1 MTTEPTVPALLDVA
15 SIHAAVAAGLPPT
28 AIVAAVHDRIEAADD
43 PGIFIHLRDRE
54 ETLAAAAALP
64 PFDPDRYPLWG
75 VPFAIKDNI
84 DRAGWPTT
92 CGCPDFSHIPDA
104 TATAVARLE
113 AAGAILIGKTNLDQF
128 ATGLVG
134 VRTPYPVPRNA
145 FDAEI
150 VPGGSSS
157 GSAVAVAR
165 GLVAFSL
172 GTDTAGSGRVPA
184 ALNSVV
190 GLKPSRGLVPNTG
203 VFPACRSLDCVSI
216 FAPAVGDAVTVLAV
230 MAGPEPADP
239 WSRPFPTPTL
249 AALAPGIRVG
259 IPDRASRVFA
269 GDRDAERAFDAA
281 VADIADT
288 GSEAVTLDLSAFLEA
303 GRLLYEGPWVAERYH
318 ALREVMEHRPAI
330 LHPVT
335 RRIVEQASGYTATD
349 TFEAIYRLVAL
360 RRSAETAWRQVD
372 ALMVPS
378 LPRPRTLADLSADP
392 VGANSELGVY
402 TNFVNL
408 LDLAAIAVPGRFRQD
423 GLPAGVTVI
432 APAGEDSRLAALADR
447 LHRAAGVPAGATGL
461 PLPAAATPPDR
472 AADGEV
478 ELAVVGAHL
487 SGQPLNGALRA
498 AGGRY
503 LRQVATAPV
512 YRLYALAGEPP
523 RPGLLR
529 TTEAGAGVSIETEV
543 WALPPA
549 GLGRL
554 MTEVSPPLSIGTADL
569 ADGTSPKCFLVEA
582 AGTKGAKDIS
592 DSGGWRAHLAAI
604 GASV

>member
-1 MTTEPTVPALLDVA
+1 MPTLPTIPDRLDIA
-15 SIHAAVAAGLPPT
+15 SIHAAAADGLPPT
-28 AIVAAVHDRIEAADD
+28 AIVEAVHERIGAADD
-43 PGIFIHLRDRE
+43 PGIFIHLRDRG
-54 ETLAAAAALP
+54 ETLRAAAALP
-64 PFDPDRYPLWG
+64 PFDPESHPLWG

-84 DRAGWPTT
+84 DRAGLPTT
-92 CGCPDFSHIPDA
+92 CGCPDFRHMPET

-113 AAGAILIGKTNLDQF
+113 AVGAILVGKTNLDQF

-145 FDAEI
+145 FDAGI

-165 GLVAFSL
+165 GLVTIAL

-184 ALNSVV
+184 ALNNLV

-216 FAPAVGDAVTVLAV
+216 FALTVGDAV
-230 MAGPEPADP
+230 
-239 WSRPFPTPTL
+239 
-249 AALAPGIRVG
+249 AALAAMAGSDEADVWSRTFPAPALAELPPGCTVG
-259 IPDRASRVFA
+259 IPDRGSRVFG
-269 GDRDAERAFDAA
+269 GDALAEQAFDAA
-281 VADIADT
+281 VRDLEGLGVAIMP
-288 GSEAVTLDLSAFLEA
+288 LDLSPFLEA

-318 ALREVMEHRPAI
+318 AMRDVMEHRPGI

-335 RRIVEQASGYTATD
+335 RQIVAQAAGYTATD
-349 TFEAIYRLVAL
+349 TFDALYRLAAL
-360 RRSAETAWRQVD
+360 RRSTGAAWRQVD

-378 LPRPRTLADLSADP
+378 IPRSRTLADLAADP
-392 VGANSELGVY
+392 VGPNSELGVY

-408 LDLAAIAVPGRFRQD
+408 LDLAAIAVPGRFRKD

-432 APAGEDSRLAALADR
+432 APAGADNRLAALADR
-447 LHRAAGVPAGATGL
+447 VHRAAGVPAGATGH
-461 PLPAAATPPDR
+461 PLPHAVVRSDR
-472 AADGEV
+472 AGDGEV

-487 SGQPLNGALRA
+487 SGQPLNGELRA

-503 LRQVATAPV
+503 LRTVATAPA
-512 YRLYALAGEPP
+512 YRLFALAGKPP

-529 TTEAGAGVSIETEV
+529 TFRADAGMPIETEV
-543 WALPPA
+543 WALPPE

-554 MTEVSPPLSIGTADL
+554 MAHVGSPLSIGTADL
-569 ADGTSPKCFLVEA
+569 ADGTSPKAFLVEA
-582 AGTKGAKDIS
+582 AGTEGAEDIS
-592 DSGGWRAHLAAI
+592 ASGGWRTYLAA
-604 GASV
+604 ARSPS